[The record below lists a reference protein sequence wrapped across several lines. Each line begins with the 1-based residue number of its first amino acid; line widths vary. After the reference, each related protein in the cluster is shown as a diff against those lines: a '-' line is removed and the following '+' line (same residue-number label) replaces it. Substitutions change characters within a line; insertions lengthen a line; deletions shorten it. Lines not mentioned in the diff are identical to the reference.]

1 MDPEYRGNWLILII
15 MAASVIPEKEKPKR
29 NIKIV
34 FRTNESKKIEVAKK
48 INAKIEKNCITFL
61 SPNLTTRKLF
71 NNIPRLINMQN
82 KLNIKELVLKEK
94 FKLLK

>member
-1 MDPEYRGNWLILII
+1 MLITITI
-15 MAASVIPEKEKPKR
+15 SVIPEKEKPKR
-29 NIKIV
+29 SIKII
-34 FRTNESKKIEVAKK
+34 FRINESKKIGVAKK
-48 INAKIEKNCITFL
+48 INARIEKNCITFL

-71 NNIPRLINMQN
+71 KNIPRLINMQN